1 VVGAIGRTVGRHSSQ
16 RSSSSPIVRDREPL
30 CRPAPISSNK
40 PGLDLLGLAHR
51 GLGLT
56 WDLLA
61 HVALAASKR
70 VTAGVDLDLEAGSS
84 LADHGPSAFPRHAVQ
99 HQTNDEGMTT
109 EQAKQS
115 AQAVDLGVWVGLAGL
130 EPATERL

>member
-1 VVGAIGRTVGRHSSQ
+1 VAAGADLLQ
-16 RSSSSPIVRDREPL
+16 Q
-30 CRPAPISSNK
+30 

-51 GLGLT
+51 GLGLAG
-56 WDLLA
+56 DLLA
-61 HVALAASKR
+61 DVALAAGER

-84 LADHGPSAFPRHAVQ
+84 LADHGPSVLLRPASQ
-99 HQTNDEGMTT
+99 QQKNDEGMTT

-115 AQAVDLGVWVGLAGL
+115 AQAVDLGFCVGLAGL

>member
-1 VVGAIGRTVGRHSSQ
+1 VPPGADLLQELS
-16 RSSSSPIVRDREPL
+16 
-30 CRPAPISSNK
+30 
-40 PGLDLLGLAHR
+40 LDLLGLAHR
-51 GLGLT
+51 GFGLA

-61 HVALAASKR
+61 HISLAAGER

-84 LADHGPSAFPRHAVQ
+84 RADHGPSVLLRHAFQ
-99 HQTNDEGMTT
+99 HQKNDEGMTT

-115 AQAVDLGVWVGLAGL
+115 TQAVDLGVCVGLAGL